1 MFRFFKKLRF
11 RLAKKSKFAKYLKYA
26 VGEIVLV
33 VVGILIAL
41 QVNDWSE
48 QNKTATS
55 IDNNLA
61 VLKQNLREDQRQ
73 LQNLRQEM
81 ITNMQAADS
90 TLMQIKTIIPVSDR
104 IKTYLITLIREF
116 QFSPNTN
123 AVETMTQSNEI
134 PSLSPE
140 LRTAI
145 LDYYALT
152 ERAKEREHI
161 SNSNIQND
169 YQHYVLSQYPHI
181 IQRDNR
187 ESFIATYYQDDPRPI
202 SPIEA
207 QDFLQDA
214 KIEAL
219 TLVRYYQV
227 VNLKEIYEGL
237 IHSANDILT
246 LIEEKR
252 H

>member
-1 MFRFFKKLRF
+1 MIRFFKRLRF
-11 RLAKKSKFAKYLKYA
+11 RLAKKSKFGKYLKYA

-33 VVGILIAL
+33 VLGILIAL
-41 QVNDWSE
+41 QVNDWNERS
-48 QNKTATS
+48 KTEAS

-61 VLKQNLREDQRQ
+61 VLEQNLREDQRQ
-73 LQNLRQEM
+73 LQDLQREM

-90 TLMQIKTIIPVSDR
+90 TLMQLKTLIPVNDR

-123 AVETMTQSNEI
+123 AVETMTQSSEI
-134 PSLSPE
+134 PSLSPR

-145 LDYYALT
+145 LDYYALI

-169 YQHYVLSQYPHI
+169 FQHYVLGQYPHI

-187 ESFIATYYQDDPRPI
+187 EVFIATYYQDDPRPV
-202 SPIEA
+202 SPIDTSE
-207 QDFLQDA
+207 FLQDA
-214 KIEAL
+214 RIEAL

-227 VNLKEIYEGL
+227 VHLKELYEGL
-237 IHSANDILT
+237 IQSASDILD

-252 H
+252 N